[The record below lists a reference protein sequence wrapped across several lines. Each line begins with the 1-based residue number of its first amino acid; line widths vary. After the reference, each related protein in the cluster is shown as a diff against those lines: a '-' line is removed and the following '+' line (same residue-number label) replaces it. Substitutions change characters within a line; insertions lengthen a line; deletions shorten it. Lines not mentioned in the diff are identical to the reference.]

1 MVNGILPTPW
11 DQPSFVLRNSLG
23 AEISLAF
30 LPVLSV
36 VLSLACVVA
45 NAVASANVT
54 NVHQA
59 ASFTAF
65 FVANVLFRLQVI
77 STHLAGPIPFQCHSN
92 QTRKLE
98 IMQKYY

>member
-1 MVNGILPTPW
+1 MVIVDLASAQLQIIFTSSLMVNGILPTPW

-36 VLSLACVVA
+36 VLSLASVVA

-54 NVHQA
+54 NVHHA

-77 STHLAGPIPFQCHSN
+77 
-92 QTRKLE
+92 
-98 IMQKYY
+98 